1 MREVFGADSRRLL
14 TFHCRHEH
22 AVVVDE
28 RQRTIGAHHD
38 IIRLDVAMSE
48 RLRAKP
54 SRHFAETVAKHRHSV
69 SVRVVSSN
77 VCLHRLALNPV
88 HQQHWELFVL
98 AVAVNEHFLL
108 QILHGSDIRRV
119 DKLQLLGYLAVCFR
133 SSFLLLGEALQ
144 CIALPRLFVLHL
156 EHDGKRTAA
165 TIRLTIFIQH
175 GHQMTQ
181 CVKVVLS
188 LANGGEIF

>member
-1 MREVFGADSRRLL
+1 MREVLCADSRRLL

-28 RQRTIGAHHD
+28 RQRTVGAHHD
-38 IIRLDVAMSE
+38 IVGLDVAMSK

-54 SRHFAETVAKHRHSV
+54 SRHLAETVAEHRHSV
-69 SVRVVSSN
+69 VVRIVSSD

-88 HQQHWELFVL
+88 HQQQGELFVL
-98 AVAVNEHFLL
+98 TVAVNENFLL

-119 DKLQLLGYLAVCFR
+119 DKLQLLGNLTVCFR
-133 SSFLLLGEALQ
+133 TPFLLLGEAFQ
-144 CIALPRLFVLHL
+144 GIALARLLVLHL

-165 TIRLTIFIQH
+165 TIRFTVFVQH
-175 GHQMTQ
+175 GHQMAEF
-181 CVKVVLS
+181 VKVVLS
-188 LANGGEIF
+188 LANGCEIF